1 MAQENIGKLHLTAA
15 QKTAINDA
23 ITVLLNT
30 LTAVSPNF
38 VPGDR
43 LKYGSINELNKLL
56 VNKANDFAN
65 NEPNLKSPDVD
76 WLEFEA
82 DYADRTFSDTK
93 LNSLNSIVSLL
104 EDFKVAHDYDN
115 YQAALIDYQY
125 AQYKQA
131 SGDAKFANKVAEYKQ
146 FFPRT
151 SNAAKKVEETK

>member
-23 ITVLLNT
+23 IDVLLNT

-43 LKYGSINELNKLL
+43 SKYGSINELNKLL

-82 DYADRTFSDTK
+82 DYADRAFADTK
-93 LNSLNSIVSLL
+93 LNTLNSIVSLL

-115 YQAALIDYQY
+115 YQAALVDYQF
-125 AQYKQA
+125 AQYKQN
-131 SGDAKFANKVAEYKQ
+131 SGDAKFAKKVAEYKQ

-151 SNAAKKVEETK
+151 TNAAKKAEETK